1 MNNRS
6 EFDDLKARID
16 LAALVAQTVELKRV
30 GKNLMGI
37 CPLHDDGTASLS
49 VNGQLWKCFGCAA
62 GGDVVEW
69 IRLKEKLEFPQIKT
83 RMLELAQQLPDAE
96 PYSPK
101 PAPLS
106 IPGLLNRV
114 ADTYHKRFK
123 ECPEAQQYLKD
134 RGLDSK
140 ELWSAFRVGFCDGTM
155 ANTIPSNGPAFDG
168 LKQVGLLNAKGREHF
183 KGCIV
188 VPLDHP
194 DEGVVG
200 FYGRKIGEDQVSH
213 LFLPGFKRGV
223 LQWQALKQA
232 SRVWVAESVLDAFSL
247 WQAGIRDV
255 TCLYGASCLH
265 PDLENA
271 FARFNTPEVV
281 FCLDGDKA
289 GVAATAKHAR
299 SLAERG
305 LKCFAVHLPEGK
317 DPNDLLRESG
327 PAALKDRALNARP
340 IAAEA
345 KPEPE
350 ISEPIDT
357 EEGFTLQLDGITYQL
372 QLNAKLRG
380 TLIARKNVI
389 HSEKID
395 LHSSRSRMMNAGQ
408 LVKIFD
414 ISRVDADRHMGSVL
428 AHALDWLEIRKASE
442 LKPLRPK
449 APELS
454 EAEQAEALQWL
465 KQPDLVASIL
475 QDCEALGFVGEEKAK
490 LLAYL
495 IGLSRKLPRPLSGIV
510 MSQSGAGKSTLTEMV
525 ELLCPPEDVL
535 LYSRLT
541 PAALYY
547 MDHNLTGLLLILEE
561 RAGGEAADYSIR
573 TLQSRQALRLAVPI
587 KDPVTGKIT
596 TQTYEVKGP
605 VAYLETTTNTY
616 LNPENASRCFELF
629 MDETEAQTERIFTQQ
644 RLNREVP
651 EFDATTLLEAIKRKH
666 HNGQR
671 MLKPLRV
678 YVPYATRISFPSK
691 WLRTRRDHERFLC
704 LIEVIAFLHQH
715 QREHGQ
721 TKDGKPYILANLDDY
736 RLAYDL
742 ARDVLAS
749 TLHELTRE
757 GKELWLKLVELVSR
771 ENPEKPK
778 DVIFTL
784 KDVRQ
789 ESNYSNR
796 RLRETM
802 AELVEMEYVMVHAGQ
817 NGRPFTYSVICTD
830 VETTPFGG
838 LTTPDELSRLLAA

>member
-1 MNNRS
+1 MDSRS
-6 EFDDLKARID
+6 EFDDFKARID
-16 LAALVAQTVELKRV
+16 LAALVGQTVELKKV
-30 GKNLMGI
+30 GKNLMCR
-37 CPLHDDGTASLS
+37 CPFHDDGTASLS
-49 VNGQLWKCFGCAA
+49 VNGQLWKCFGCDA
-62 GGDVVEW
+62 GGDVVDW
-69 IRLKEKLEFPQIKT
+69 IRLKEKLEFPQIKA
-83 RMLELAQQLPDAE
+83 RMLELANQLPDAE
-96 PYSPK
+96 PSSQK

-114 ADTYHKRFK
+114 ADTYHKRFR

-155 ANTIPSNGPAFDG
+155 ASTIPGKGPAFDA
-168 LKQVGLLNAKGREHF
+168 LKQVGLLNGKGREHF

-188 VPLDHP
+188 VPLEHP

-200 FYGRKIGEDQVSH
+200 FYGRKIGEDPVSH

-232 SRVWVAESVLDAFSL
+232 PRVWVAESGLDAFSL

-255 TCLYGASCLH
+255 TCLYGASCMH

-271 FARFNTPEVV
+271 IARFNTPEVV

-289 GVAATAKHAR
+289 GVAATAKYAR

-327 PAALKDRALNARP
+327 PQALKDRALNARP

-345 KPEPE
+345 KPEAE
-350 ISEPIDT
+350 ISQPVDT
-357 EEGFTLQLDGITYQL
+357 EDGFTLQLDGITYQL

-380 TLIARKNVI
+380 TLIARRNVI

-454 EAEQAEALQWL
+454 EGEQAEALQWL

-475 QDCEALGFVGEEKAK
+475 EDCEALGFVGEEKAK

-510 MSQSGAGKSTLTEMV
+510 TSQSGAGKSTLTELV
-525 ELLCPPEDVL
+525 EVLTPPEDVL

-605 VAYLETTTNTY
+605 VAYLETTTSTY

-629 MDETEAQTERIFTQQ
+629 MDETEEQTKRIFAQQ
-644 RLNREVP
+644 RRNRVVP
-651 EFDATTLLEAIKRKH
+651 DVDSDTLLDAIKRKH

-678 YVPYATRISFPSK
+678 YVPYAELISFPSQ

-704 LIEVIAFLHQH
+704 LVEVIAFLHQH

-721 TKDGKPYILANLDDY
+721 TSDGKPYILANLDDY
-736 RLAYDL
+736 SLAYQL
-742 ARDVLAS
+742 ALDVLTS
-749 TLHELTRE
+749 TLHELGRE
-757 GKELWLKLVELVSR
+757 AQELGLKLIELVTR
-771 ENPEKPK
+771 TNPEKPK

-784 KDVRQ
+784 KDLRQ
-789 ESNYSNR
+789 ETNLSNH
-796 RLRETM
+796 RLRQAM
-802 AELVEMEYVMVHAGQ
+802 AELVEMEYVLVNAGQ
-817 NGRPFTYSVICTD
+817 NGRPFTYSLLTLDINQASMA
-830 VETTPFGG
+830 G
-838 LTTPDELSRLLAA
+838 LTTPDQLARLLAA